1 VVDRIETGV
10 YAVDVHQRIVYWNYG
25 AEKVTGFLSQEMLGR
40 PCGSNLVVEEI
51 EHNPALCGTSVRW
64 RAVRENMRGG
74 KW

>member
-1 VVDRIETGV
+1 M
-10 YAVDVHQRIVYWNYG
+10 YWNYG

-51 EHNPALCGTSVRW
+51 EHNPAMCAHQCPLGAAW
-64 RAVRENMRGG
+64 ENTRGG